1 MFITVMLT
9 NCRTPFSTPPRLL
22 FLAAFVVVLD
32 AGAASPGPL
41 QLAQADGLRMPQER
55 RLWRDDPRS
64 LGLFGTEVR
73 SHAAYPL
80 GEHWSAQW
88 ATAQSQDHAA
98 VPRLTFTG
106 QIDRG
111 FAGGWGLGLGFRRN
125 DYLQA
130 ATHTFSF
137 SAAKQWGDL
146 RGGYTLQ
153 SGLPEGQSTESHR
166 FQLSYRHDQRNSVSL
181 SRTMG
186 RGLDYV
192 GATRSL
198 SVEDLQHWNLGGEH
212 RLSGAFALTYDIVGG
227 SPNSLMPRPGLRLG
241 LRHEF

>member
-1 MFITVMLT
+1 MLKTATLT
-9 NCRTPFSTPPRLL
+9 NYCSPFSMLPRLL
-22 FLAAFVVVLD
+22 CLAVFAVVLD

-55 RLWRDDPRS
+55 RVWRDDPRS
-64 LGLFGTEVR
+64 LGLLGAEVR
-73 SHAAYPL
+73 SHAAYSL
-80 GEHWSAQW
+80 GEYWSAQW
-88 ATAQSQDHAA
+88 ATAQSLDHAA
-98 VPRLTFTG
+98 APRQTFSG

-111 FAGGWGLGLGFRRN
+111 FAGGWGLGLGLRRN

-130 ATHTFSF
+130 ATHTLSV

-146 RGGYTLQ
+146 RGAYTLQ

-166 FQLSYRHDQRNSVSL
+166 FQLSYRHDQRNSLSL
-181 SRTMG
+181 SRTIG

-198 SVEDLQHWNLGGEH
+198 TVEELQHWSLGGEH

-227 SPNSLMPRPGLRLG
+227 NPNRLMPRPGLRLG
-241 LRHEF
+241 LRHDF